1 MHRGSGTIEP
11 SDYFL
16 LVLLL
21 LPQDISAAWRVSAR
35 GQTHRL
41 QPLRML
47 QRDESH
53 RLLLFCRSIVSFCTD
68 TSRTLTGAIAT
79 ATWQMQLA
87 ACPKLLPLLAFSH
100 GTPLVAACKAQMR
113 LLRAPRQWSHRF
125 LGLSPAGAGAAA
137 PRYLSTCT
145 IYAGSPGICGC
156 VACLLG
162 G

>member
-1 MHRGSGTIEP
+1 MHQGSGTIEP

-53 RLLLFCRSIVSFCTD
+53 RLLLFCRSIVSFYTD

-79 ATWQMQLA
+79 ATWQCSWLRAQNCCRCWHSLMA
-87 ACPKLLPLLAFSH
+87 HRLLPPARRRCGCCVHH
-100 GTPLVAACKAQMR
+100 GSGVIDSSDYLPLVLV
-113 LLRAPRQWSHRF
+113 LLPQD
-125 LGLSPAGAGAAA
+125 
-137 PRYLSTCT
+137 
-145 IYAGSPGICGC
+145 I
-156 VACLLG
+156 
-162 G
+162 